1 MTQTKAQHGNS
12 KLTAMASLEDWSD
25 DGTEE
30 EECCFSTC
38 MHTEWAKIEDVSYTA
53 SAPDAP
59 RLVTARIVKIGDE
72 EEEKPVK
79 NRVSIVYKTN
89 NGDESI
95 IYMQNNSGEIW
106 EAYIPAQ
113 SEGARV
119 DFYVRVDDNFGNVT
133 TGAFPSSVSKINY
146 SPGMPDMDNSIE
158 IVPDDMDLIDMDA
171 GYDGEYIYVR
181 SSVQGKISGGTI
193 DPPYIHL
200 YGIKFTNPDIEAT
213 EGLMV
218 GKLWVYCPLIKQ
230 PEGKVLITKLL
241 DLAGEK
247 AKRLFQNE
255 LNKFIESGMVVL
267 DIGKLMGGNISEGII
282 FQAQPEGTESGN
294 VFTGRIRREIFND
307 NPSGYIRIMML
318 TSANAATDSFMPIPL
333 NNSHYLTLQL
343 KSYSYTAP

>member
-1 MTQTKAQHGNS
+1 
-12 KLTAMASLEDWSD
+12 
-25 DGTEE
+25 
-30 EECCFSTC
+30 
-38 MHTEWAKIEDVSYTA
+38 
-53 SAPDAP
+53 
-59 RLVTARIVKIGDE
+59 
-72 EEEKPVK
+72 
-79 NRVSIVYKTN
+79 
-89 NGDESI
+89 
-95 IYMQNNSGEIW
+95 
-106 EAYIPAQ
+106 
-113 SEGARV
+113 
-119 DFYVRVDDNFGNVT
+119 
-133 TGAFPSSVSKINY
+133 
-146 SPGMPDMDNSIE
+146 
-158 IVPDDMDLIDMDA
+158 
-171 GYDGEYIYVR
+171 
-181 SSVQGKISGGTI
+181 
-193 DPPYIHL
+193 
-200 YGIKFTNPDIEAT
+200 
-213 EGLMV
+213 MV